1 METPIK
7 KEVKAEAKQKKAVK
21 KEEPVEVVE
30 VTPEPVAKTPTYTLS
45 QEDIDEGWNLTEKW
59 KPSGCAEIINF
70 NLYVSLMPLTAYKSF
85 TRVCPAWQPVSL
97 PSFPAF

>member
-1 METPIK
+1 VETPIK

-45 QEDIDEGWNLTEKW
+45 QEDIDEGWNLTEK
-59 KPSGCAEIINF
+59 
-70 NLYVSLMPLTAYKSF
+70 
-85 TRVCPAWQPVSL
+85 
-97 PSFPAF
+97 